1 MHLLYIHGMKKILP
15 LFIATCISTTAL
27 AQRPGAT
34 IDVQHYDFSITLTD
48 TSDVIKG
55 KAAIDLLVIK
65 DAQTI
70 TLDLISKGNNRKG
83 MAVLQVTDNGKP
95 LTYTHTNNLLTIQ
108 FDASVKAGEHKNIEV
123 TYEGIPDN
131 GLIITKNKYEHR
143 VFFAD
148 NWPNR
153 ARHWLPCVDHPADKA
168 ALDFTVTAPDHYQVI
183 SNGVKTSD
191 TIIGNQQRRT
201 HYTETTPLSTKIMVI
216 GVANFAIQESGTV
229 NNIPVSS
236 WVYPE
241 EKDKGFYDYALAV
254 DILPYFIKNV
264 GPYAFKKLANVES
277 TTMFGGM
284 ENASAIFY
292 SDESSIS
299 GERKSE
305 SLLAH
310 EIAHQWFGNMA
321 TEADWSHLWLSEGF
335 ATYMTI
341 LYFEH
346 KYGYDTARHMLT
358 KNRQQVIDFAR
369 KRARPVVDSS
379 VTNYMELLNA
389 NSYQKG
395 GWVLHML
402 RRQLGDSTFWKG
414 IQTYYNR
421 FAGKNAVTGNLCK
434 VMEEVSG
441 KSLQPFFKQW
451 LFTVGHPKLNVTWK
465 YNAAKKAIDITVIQ
479 QQEPLFQFPLT
490 IQIDGNLT
498 KNIDIKTRETRIS
511 IPATKKPSSLKLDPE
526 VNLLFEGKIIEASS
540 TK

>member
-1 MHLLYIHGMKKILP
+1 MKKTSL
-15 LFIATCISTTAL
+15 LFIATCFIITVL
-27 AQRPGAT
+27 AQQPGAV
-34 IDVQHYDFSITLTD
+34 IDVQHYGFSIALTD
-48 TSDVIKG
+48 TSDQIKG
-55 KAAIDLLVIK
+55 KAAVDLLCIK
-65 DAQTI
+65 ETQSI
-70 TLDLISKGNNRKG
+70 TFDLISKNKDRKG
-83 MAVLQVTDNGKP
+83 MAVVQVTENGKP
-95 LTYTHTNNLLTIQ
+95 LTYTHFNNLLSIQ
-108 FDASVKAGEHKNIEV
+108 LAAPFKSGERKQLEI

-131 GLIITKNKYEHR
+131 GLIITKNKYGHR

-153 ARHWLPCVDHPADKA
+153 ARHWLPCIDHPSDKA
-168 ALDFTVTAPDHYQVI
+168 ALDFIVTAPAHYQVI
-183 SNGVKTSD
+183 SNGIKISD
-191 TIIGNQQRRT
+191 SSLSDQQRLT

-216 GVANFAIQESGTV
+216 GVANFAIQEAGTV

-254 DILPYFIKNV
+254 DILPYFIKHV

-292 SDESSIS
+292 SDESSIT
-299 GERKSE
+299 GTRKSE

-310 EIAHQWFGNMA
+310 EIAHQWFGDMA

-341 LYFEH
+341 LYFEN
-346 KYGYDTARHMLT
+346 KYGYDTARHMLS
-358 KNRQQVIDFAR
+358 KNRQIVIDFA
-369 KRARPVVDSS
+369 KKKLRPVVDSS

-402 RRQLGDSTFWKG
+402 RRQLGDTIFWKG

-421 FAGKNAVTGNLCK
+421 FAGKNAVTADLCK
-434 VMEEVSG
+434 VMEEISG
-441 KSLQPFFKQW
+441 KDLKPFFHQW
-451 LFTVGHPKLNVTWK
+451 LFTAGHPNLRITWK
-465 YNAAKKAIDITVIQ
+465 YNTAKKAVEITVIQ
-479 QQEPLFQFPLT
+479 QQHPLFTFPLE
-490 IQIDGNLT
+490 ILLDGGT
-498 KNIDIKTRETRIS
+498 RKSINIAGRETRFS
-511 IPATKKPSSLKLDPE
+511 IPYNKKPATLNVDPQ
-526 VNLLFEGKIIEASS
+526 VNLLFESNTVELH
-540 TK
+540 

>member
-1 MHLLYIHGMKKILP
+1 MKKILP
-15 LFIATCISTTAL
+15 LLVATCFVTTVL
-27 AQRPGAT
+27 AQQPGAT
-34 IDVQHYDFSITLTD
+34 IDVQHYGFSIALTD
-48 TSDVIKG
+48 TSDLIKG
-55 KAAIDLLVIK
+55 KAAIDVLCIK
-65 DAQTI
+65 DTKTI
-70 TLDLISKGNNRKG
+70 TLDLISKNNAGKG
-83 MAVLQVTDNGKP
+83 MMVLQVNDNGKP
-95 LTYTHTNNLLTIQ
+95 LIYTHTNNLLIVQ
-108 FDASVKAGEHKNIEV
+108 FEAPVKAGEHRNIEV
-123 TYEGIPDN
+123 IYEGVPEN
-131 GLIITKNKYEHR
+131 GLIITKNKYGHR

-153 ARHWLPCVDHPADKA
+153 ARHWLPCVDHPSDKA
-168 ALDFTVTAPDHYQVI
+168 PLDFIVTAPDHYQVI

-191 TIIGNQQRRT
+191 TVISDQQRRT

-216 GVANFAIQESGTV
+216 GLANFAIQESGTV

-310 EIAHQWFGNMA
+310 EIAHQWFGDMA

-335 ATYMTI
+335 ATYMSI

-346 KYGYDTARHMLT
+346 KYGNDTARQMLT

-369 KRARPVVDSS
+369 KRQRPVVDSS

-402 RRQLGDSTFWKG
+402 RRQLGDSIFWKG
-414 IQTYYNR
+414 IKTYYNR
-421 FAGKNAVTGNLCK
+421 FAGKNAITGDLCK
-434 VMEEVSG
+434 VMEEVSA
-441 KSLQPFFKQW
+441 KNLKPFFMQW
-451 LFTVGHPKLNVTWK
+451 LFTAGHPRLNVTWK
-465 YNAAKKAIDITVIQ
+465 YNAVKKVVDLTVIQ
-479 QQEPLFQFPLT
+479 QQETLFQFPLE
-490 IQIDGNLT
+490 IQLNGSFT
-498 KNIDIKTRETRIS
+498 KKIDITNRETKVAIS
-511 IPATKKPSSLKLDPE
+511 FTKKPATVTIDPQ
-526 VNLLFEGKIIEASS
+526 VNLLFEGRINEK
-540 TK
+540 K

>member
-1 MHLLYIHGMKKILP
+1 MKRILLLILYICPGI
-15 LFIATCISTTAL
+15 IVL
-27 AQRPGAT
+27 AQQPGAT
-34 IDVQHYDFSITLTD
+34 IDVQHYGFSLTLTD
-48 TSDVIKG
+48 TSDLIKG
-55 KAAIDLLVIK
+55 KAAVDVLCIK
-65 DAQTI
+65 DTKTI
-70 TLDLISKGNNRKG
+70 TLDLISKNNSRKG
-83 MAVLQVTDNGKP
+83 MTVLQVTENGKP
-95 LTYTHTNNLLTIQ
+95 LVYSHTNNLLNVQ
-108 FDASVKAGEHKNIEV
+108 FEASVKAGEHKNIEI

-131 GLIITKNKYEHR
+131 GLIITKNKYGHR

-168 ALDFTVTAPDHYQVI
+168 TLDFTVAAPDHYQVI

-191 TIIGNQQRRT
+191 TILSDHQRRT

-216 GVANFAIQESGTV
+216 GVANFAIQESGIV

-254 DILPYFIKNV
+254 DILPYFIKNI

-292 SDESSIS
+292 SDEASIT
-299 GERKSE
+299 GNRKSE

-310 EIAHQWFGNMA
+310 EIAHQWFGDMA

-369 KRARPVVDSS
+369 KRLRPVVDSS

-402 RRQLGDSTFWKG
+402 RRQLGDSTFWRG

-421 FAGKNAVTGNLCK
+421 FAGKNAVTADLCK

-441 KSLQPFFKQW
+441 VNLKPFFHQW
-451 LFTVGHPKLNVTWK
+451 LFTAGHPKLEITWK
-465 YNAAKKAIDITVIQ
+465 YIPTKKAVDITIIQ
-479 QQEPLFQFPLT
+479 QQEDLFQFPLEVQFNT
-490 IQIDGNLT
+490 SLT
-498 KNIDIKTRETRIS
+498 KQIAITNRETLVS
-511 IPATKKPSSLKLDPE
+511 IPFTKKPATVTLDPQ
-526 VNLLFEGKIIEASS
+526 VNLLFEGHITEMK
-540 TK
+540 

>member
-1 MHLLYIHGMKKILP
+1 M
-15 LFIATCISTTAL
+15 S
-27 AQRPGAT
+27 
-34 IDVQHYDFSITLTD
+34 
-48 TSDVIKG
+48 
-55 KAAIDLLVIK
+55 
-65 DAQTI
+65 
-70 TLDLISKGNNRKG
+70 
-83 MAVLQVTDNGKP
+83 VLQVSENGKP
-95 LTYTHTNNLLTIQ
+95 LIYTHTNNLLTIQ
-108 FDASVKAGEHKNIEV
+108 FQTPVKAGERKEIGI
-123 TYEGIPDN
+123 TYEGVPDN
-131 GLIITKNKYEHR
+131 GLIITKNKYGHR

-153 ARHWLPCVDHPADKA
+153 ARNWLPCVDHPADKA
-168 ALDFTVTAPDHYQVI
+168 ALDFIVTAPYHYQVI
-183 SNGVKTSD
+183 SNGVKISD
-191 TIIGNQQRRT
+191 TVINDRQRRT

-216 GVANFAIQESGTV
+216 GVADFAIQESGTV

-292 SDESSIS
+292 SDEASIT

-310 EIAHQWFGNMA
+310 EIAHQWFGDMA

-346 KYGYDTARHMLT
+346 KYGYDTAKYMLS

-369 KRARPVVDSS
+369 KRPRPVVDSS
-379 VTNYMELLNA
+379 VTDYMELLNA

-402 RRQLGDSTFWKG
+402 RRQLGDSIFWKG

-421 FAGKNAVTGNLCK
+421 FAGKNAVTGDLCR

-441 KSLQPFFKQW
+441 KNLKPFFIQW
-451 LFTVGHPKLNVTWK
+451 LFTGGHPRLNVTWK
-465 YNAAKKAIDITVIQ
+465 YNAVKKLIDITVIQ
-479 QQEPLFQFPLT
+479 QQEVMFQFPLE
-490 IQIDGNLT
+490 IQVDGALT
-498 KNIDIKTRETRIS
+498 KQIAITDRETRVS
-511 IPATKKPSSLKLDPE
+511 IPYTKKPATVILDPQI
-526 VNLLFEGKIIEASS
+526 NLLFEGHIAP
-540 TK
+540 